1 MRVGLALSSSSN
13 DLRNFLWIGIFASP
27 TESRPKSSSFWSLN
41 SSCVST
47 SNSGKSSLIATQ
59 PTGRPSK
66 RTPFVNDS
74 SYTEII
80 YIYIID
86 CPLDFWR
93 EEPSVELIGILE
105 IHLDFSLSIRLT
117 SPAFP
122 LSLRSSVDRL
132 SIARIRFFIISFAWW
147 ICAFKPIPFPARQAQ
162 DWAWDAS
169 VFPIRVLPHDG
180 GLKKPLSLSF
190 NGWKRISQR
199 QWTSPTFP
207 SELDSDE
214 LESDPK

>member
-105 IHLDFSLSIRLT
+105 IHLACPFDWQVRLSPFLLDLVWT
-117 SPAFP
+117 AFP
-122 LSLRSSVDRL
+122 LLVSASLSSHLLDEYAL
-132 SIARIRFFIISFAWW
+132 SS
-147 ICAFKPIPFPARQAQ
+147 Q
-162 DWAWDAS
+162 S
-169 VFPIRVLPHDG
+169 
-180 GLKKPLSLSF
+180 LSLPGKPKIEPETHRSF
-190 NGWKRISQR
+190 QSEFYPTMGDWKSHFRFHS
-199 QWTSPTFP
+199 TVG
-207 SELDSDE
+207 SE
-214 LESDPK
+214 